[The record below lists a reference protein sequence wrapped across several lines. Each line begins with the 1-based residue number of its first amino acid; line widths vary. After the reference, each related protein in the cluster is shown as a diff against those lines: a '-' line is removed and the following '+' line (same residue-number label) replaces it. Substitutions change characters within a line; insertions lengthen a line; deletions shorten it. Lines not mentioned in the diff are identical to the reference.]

1 LPHAIRNGVHHNSK
15 SPTVLPLRVVLN
27 PMNRTTTPTE
37 CGAVPARDW
46 QAELVRVI
54 SEFGCQTGTLH
65 RFDPSDQHLKLVAQ
79 QGIPEVL
86 KPVIQSIPIGKGIA
100 GAAAQTRQP
109 VEMCNLQTDTSGVAK
124 PGAKQTQVQGSLAVP
139 VLDGDRLCGTLG
151 IGKMVPYDFTE
162 EEKERLLAEAAGMA
176 VELGTAVV

>member
-1 LPHAIRNGVHHNSK
+1 MNNSED
-15 SPTVLPLRVVLN
+15 TDEVTAGEVV
-27 PMNRTTTPTE
+27 
-37 CGAVPARDW
+37 DW
-46 QAELVRVI
+46 QARLTGII
-54 SEFGCQTGTLH
+54 SDFDCVTGTLH
-65 RFDPSDQHLKLVAQ
+65 RFDPTDQHLKLVAQ

-86 KPVIQSIPIGKGIA
+86 MPVVKSIPIGKGIA

-151 IGKMVPYDFTE
+151 IGKMVPYDFSE
-162 EEKERLLAEAAGMA
+162 EEKRRLLAVAAEMA
-176 VELGTAVV
+176 QRLAASGR